1 MDIRLLPD
9 MLVISLMLVHAIDC
23 LRWLMVCKPTYIPLL
38 LDKHRRPLLWSKAK
52 RVSIALATVGLLL
65 YLFALWRIAVTLAVF
80 GLLGA
85 SGWLLLMLLSVGCI
99 AVLLLRCAINPMVI
113 ANAMIF
119 RQRPMQPNAQSTT
132 QPESPR

>member
-9 MLVISLMLVHAIDC
+9 LLVISLMLVHAIGC
-23 LRWLMVCKPTYIPLL
+23 LRWLMICKPTYVPLM

-52 RVSIALATVGLLL
+52 RVIVALATVSLLL
-65 YLFALWRIAVTLAVF
+65 YLFALWRIGVTLAVF

-85 SGWLLLMLLSVGCI
+85 SGWLLLILLSVGCL

-119 RQRPMQPNAQSTT
+119 RQRPVQPNAQSTT
-132 QPESPR
+132 TTESPR